1 MVESEYE
8 IKPVTNNCTNT
19 PNASVKIINHPGT
32 NTHKVNSEIDNINH
46 QSLENS
52 KYDTIQ
58 EQPPIE
64 AMHGGIKINKIS
76 NSSFKSFTII
86 YKKKKYELKANDEEQ
101 AIQYFLSNKNINQD
115 ELLSIYE
122 KKLNNKNIN
131 NKNKNINNKLFLI
144 RNKKKNINIIK
155 I

>member
-8 IKPVTNNCTNT
+8 IKPVTNNCTYT
-19 PNASVKIINHPGT
+19 PNASVKIINEPGSNT
-32 NTHKVNSEIDNINH
+32 NNVNSKIDNINY
-46 QSLENS
+46 QSKENS

-58 EQPPIE
+58 EQPPVE

-76 NSSFKSFTII
+76 NSSSKYFTII
-86 YKKKKYELKANDEEQ
+86 YKKNTYELKANDEEQ
-101 AIQYFLSNKNINQD
+101 AIQYFLSTKNINQD

-131 NKNKNINNKLFLI
+131 NKNINNKLFLI